1 MVSLKHIWVINVIL
15 IIAVAYVFAR
25 IVNDK
30 LSNGIYNPTAITKAN
45 NVNKFKSFAYAKTK
59 EHDRTYYDIILK
71 NNIFVPNRN
80 VSRSRNKNPS
90 LPNKP
95 QTTDLKVELL
105 GTYLKNNGGKSI
117 AIIKNTNNNK
127 IDGYTTGNMISIIK
141 AEKVKLLKIENCKV
155 TINRKTRGNEVISCN
170 NTNRAINKATKKT
183 ANRRTS
189 TNKTGIKKVEQNRW
203 LIEKKM
209 LDELLED
216 PAKLLTQARAIP
228 KKDGLRFISVQPSS
242 VFFKIGLR
250 NGDVLHTINEVELN
264 DMKNVWN
271 VFEQLKDETE
281 FIINFTRKGNKH
293 SYSYNIN

>member
-1 MVSLKHIWVINVIL
+1 MISLKHIWVITVIL

-30 LSNGIYNPTAITKAN
+30 LSKGIYNPTAITKAS

-71 NNIFVPNRN
+71 NNIFVPDRN
-80 VSRSRNKNPS
+80 VSRSRRSRDKNIS
-90 LPNKP
+90 LSNKP

-105 GTYLKNNGGKSI
+105 GTYLRNNGGKSI

-127 IDGYTTGNMISIIK
+127 IDGYTTGNMVSIIK

-155 TINRKTRGNEVISCN
+155 TINRRTRGNEVISCN
-170 NTNRAINKATKKT
+170 STNRVTKKIK
-183 ANRRTS
+183 NSRTS
-189 TNKTGIKKVEQNRW
+189 TNKTGIEKVEQNRW

-216 PAKLLTQARAIP
+216 PSKLLTQARAVP

-250 NGDVLHTINEVELN
+250 NGDILHTINEVELN
-264 DMKNVWN
+264 DMKNVWSI
-271 VFEQLKDETE
+271 FEQLKGETE